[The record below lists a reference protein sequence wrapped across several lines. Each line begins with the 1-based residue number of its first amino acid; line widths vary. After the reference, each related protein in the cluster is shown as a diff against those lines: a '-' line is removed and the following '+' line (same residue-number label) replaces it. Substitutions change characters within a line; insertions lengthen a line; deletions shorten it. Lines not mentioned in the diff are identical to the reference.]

1 MLSEGTEVGCVFRG
15 RGGVGGREGSVR
27 RERGEGLGKERRS
40 SWEREASWEP
50 REGELVGK
58 RCCLGGRRKN
68 RRSSNGER
76 ERRRGGCQ
84 KFRRKE
90 KIRHDIILCGI

>member
-1 MLSEGTEVGCVFRG
+1 MLSEGTEVGCFFRG
-15 RGGVGGREGSVR
+15 RGGVGGWEGSVR

-76 ERRRGGCQ
+76 ERRRGACQ